1 MLRQSGYSPHV
12 AVEGVGFS
20 INWVMVPFCL
30 VPAIAIALYARH
42 VSGGWIRPW
51 ISLKPVW
58 WFFLLFLVPPLGFL
72 LLVVNL
78 FVHRHTPGAITGRQ
92 AAA

>member
-30 VPAIAIALYARH
+30 VPASAIALYARH
-42 VSGGWIRPW
+42 VSGDWMRPW

-58 WFFLLFLVPPLGFL
+58 WFLLLFLVPPLGFL
-72 LLVVNL
+72 LLVVNH